1 MTTWP
6 HIVGYGS
13 DTDTRYT
20 SRACVYCGIMARADM
35 KAISIASPPHQTPF
49 HDDVSATFDNICCA
63 ARQYSE
69 DDEAVVYSCL
79 NCFNCLT
86 RRSPQSTS
94 LHPMSALW
102 WEITTKR
109 KWNNKSM
116 DARVVKRL
124 CCALTEL
131 YTTHEVVRNYYYV
144 SGIFS
149 ATQRDLIARIAAH
162 DIADM
167 PALIARHIQTDNN
180 NSIFLQSAQLSEFVR
195 QYTST
200 DLDSSH
206 ESMPL

>member
-20 SRACVYCGIMARADM
+20 SRACVYCGVLARTDM
-35 KAISIASPPHQTPF
+35 KAISIAAPPHQTLF
-49 HDDVSATFDNICCA
+49 DDLVSNTFQNLCNATLEYA
-63 ARQYSE
+63 E
-69 DDEAVVYSCL
+69 DDEAVVFSCL

-86 RRSPQSTS
+86 RRSPQSIS

-131 YTTHEVVRNYYYV
+131 YTTHEVMHNYYYV
-144 SGIFS
+144 GGIFS
-149 ATQRDLIARIAAH
+149 QTQKELIARIAAH
-162 DIADM
+162 DIAAM
-167 PALIARHIQTDNN
+167 PALIANHIEADNN
-180 NSIFLQSAQLSEFVR
+180 NTIFLQTAQLSEFVR
-195 QYTST
+195 QYTSRNS
-200 DLDSSH
+200 D
-206 ESMPL
+206 